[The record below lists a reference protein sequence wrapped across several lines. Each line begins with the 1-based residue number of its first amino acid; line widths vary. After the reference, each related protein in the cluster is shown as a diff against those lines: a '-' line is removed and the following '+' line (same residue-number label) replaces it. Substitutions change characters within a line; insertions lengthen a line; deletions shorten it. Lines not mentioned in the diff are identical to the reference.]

1 MPAIYKETIFAD
13 LCILQAKGQ
22 YRFFRRGY
30 VPVEGLIHDK
40 SGRNKLTCYKVHLHI
55 SIHIHAIVQCDDG
68 FPIHNGL
75 LFASFVNRKVDRR
88 RGHLCFE
95 RPHLQR
101 TRRNHIMKRT
111 NNPIRIDQL
120 LSGKRDGILLTTTE
134 RCARHETSP
143 HKKFTKWTNRL
154 KRRIIC
160 SYSACDTV
168 QTDRGSRREFP
179 LTSLK
184 VVQHKVTPQLPL
196 IHPPIVETYRS
207 PQQTYGSTRNR
218 THRHLSSKRKL
229 PRPRSCFIPIENGE
243 GEAPN
248 TKFFEDH
255 TKQARVKLR
264 KGMKVGVLMELNL
277 VKCYS
282 FPADLNVI
290 DHQRAPRSKSFH
302 FQSGIHH
309 PLKVPLPGGR
319 VVAHLLQ
326 LHLLKLNGCKTK
338 IQPRI
343 VYRAILLGSRQDQAF
358 FRICCKP
365 GAIATITA
373 FRSLQPHKA
382 TYLQIVSGESSCCI
396 YGNGASHPFQ
406 IHHHKIACFNQGKPG
421 GIVAEKLNL
430 NLRIEHRKIVK
441 CTGGIYTSQFY

>member
-184 VVQHKVTPQLPL
+184 VVQHKVTHQLPL
-196 IHPPIVETYRS
+196 IHPAIVETQRS

-264 KGMKVGVLMELNL
+264 KGMKVRSEEHTSELQSRGHLACRHQLPPPPPPHSLPTRRSSDL
-277 VKCYS
+277 VPS
-282 FPADLNVI
+282 RHMRVPGTGRTDPSPPNVSSHGPAPVSS
-290 DHQRAPRSKSFH
+290 QSKMGKVKPPIPNSSRITRNRPASN
-302 FQSGIHH
+302 SGR
-309 PLKVPLPGGR
+309 G
-319 VVAHLLQ
+319 
-326 LHLLKLNGCKTK
+326 
-338 IQPRI
+338 
-343 VYRAILLGSRQDQAF
+343 
-358 FRICCKP
+358 
-365 GAIATITA
+365 
-373 FRSLQPHKA
+373 
-382 TYLQIVSGESSCCI
+382 
-396 YGNGASHPFQ
+396 
-406 IHHHKIACFNQGKPG
+406 
-421 GIVAEKLNL
+421 
-430 NLRIEHRKIVK
+430 
-441 CTGGIYTSQFY
+441 